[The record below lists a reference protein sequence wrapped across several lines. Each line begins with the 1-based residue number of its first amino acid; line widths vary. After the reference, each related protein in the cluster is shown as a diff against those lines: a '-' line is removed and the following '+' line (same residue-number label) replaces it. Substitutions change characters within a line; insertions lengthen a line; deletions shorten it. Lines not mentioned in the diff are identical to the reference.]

1 MNASRSLDKLVA
13 ENVFGW
19 TDIRAVAEAGSSE
32 EVDFTGKDP
41 TSKSG
46 YRSFLLRYSTDKE
59 HTREVLGF
67 LKRSWTVDFH
77 SPRGSG
83 VWVLTL
89 ARGETLLRVED
100 ESGPR
105 AVCLAALRS
114 LGLDVRVQIEA

>member
-1 MNASRSLDKLVA
+1 MDASRSLDKLVA

-19 TDIRAVAEAGSSE
+19 TDIRAVAEKGSSAE
-32 EVDFTGKDP
+32 DDYSGKDP
-41 TSKSG
+41 TSRSS
-46 YRSFLLRYSTDKE
+46 YRHFLLRYSTDKE
-59 HTREVLGF
+59 HAREVLGF

-83 VWVLTL
+83 VWILTL
-89 ARGETLLRVED
+89 SRGESLLRVED

-114 LGLDVRVQIEA
+114 LGLDV